1 MTDRPMSSEELP
13 PPEIIAM
20 AAKIADWFA
29 ERNIT
34 EWKLG
39 NVQSREQTTPD
50 EDAARWRYFRDEM
63 DMTDALHMIADGTD
77 EYDNTIDH
85 RLRGY
90 Y

>member
-1 MTDRPMSSEELP
+1 MTDDELP
-13 PPEIIAM
+13 PPEIIAL
-20 AAKIADWFA
+20 ANKLSEWFA
-29 ERNIT
+29 VRNIT

-39 NVQSREQTTPD
+39 NVQSREQTAPD

-77 EYDNTIDH
+77 EYDDTIDR
-85 RLRGY
+85 RLSGY